1 MPIHLC
7 GLVQYESAR
16 STPALTHRCSGHRA
30 AMPAMAAST
39 CSHRP
44 SRRHTSAMAG
54 TGSKASDE
62 VVPAVAV
69 TKNGTQAGVAVGAR
83 RRRRGRRAAWRTCRR
98 RRRGGGCRCRCR
110 RCAAPSRSTSG
121 PGRWRRRRAGRW
133 PRPRLARP
141 SVTRSRAA
149 RMAHRVASDA
159 VPWMTPPPG
168 TGRAEAVREVEQL
181 QHPVAHERLQLGG
194 GRAGGPQHAVHAET
208 GARPARRGWPGT
220 TSCTGSR
227 RRSSGAASG

>member
-16 STPALTHRCSGHRA
+16 STPALTHRCSGHSA

-54 TGSKASDE
+54 TGSKASDD

-69 TKNGTQAGVAVGAR
+69 TKNGTQPGGAVGAR
-83 RRRRGRRAAWRTCRR
+83 WRRRARRVAWRRCRR

-110 RCAAPSRSTSG
+110 RCAAPSRPTSG

-133 PRPRLARP
+133 PRLRLARP
-141 SVTRSRAA
+141 SVARSRAA
-149 RMAHRVASDA
+149 RMAHSVASDA

-168 TGRAEAVREVEQL
+168 PVERKRSGRSSSSSIQSHMSDSSSVAAGL
-181 QHPVAHERLQLGG
+181 VAHSIPL
-194 GRAGGPQHAVHAET
+194 HAET
-208 GARPARRGWPGT
+208 GGAPARRGWPGT